1 LLQLKKKPGAGEI
14 LFALYCLILVWLVLF
29 KFTFSFTDIP
39 WFAGPRRVNFIP
51 FYYDTDVGGFHL
63 REVLMNAVIFIPFG
77 IFLKMF
83 DLPAGKIVLSGFL
96 FSFSMELL
104 QFVLAIGA
112 GDVTDLITNTAGTA
126 AGVCIYLLMRKIFAD
141 KARTDRIIQVTA
153 AAFLV
158 LFSVL
163 ALLLFLAN

>member
-1 LLQLKKKPGAGEI
+1 
-14 LFALYCLILVWLVLF
+14 
-29 KFTFSFTDIP
+29 
-39 WFAGPRRVNFIP
+39 
-51 FYYDTDVGGFHL
+51 
-63 REVLMNAVIFIPFG
+63 MNVVIFIPFG
-77 IFLKMF
+77 TFLKMF
-83 DLPAGKIVLSGFL
+83 DLPAGKIILSGFL

-104 QFVLAIGA
+104 QFALAIGA
-112 GDVTDLITNTAGTA
+112 GDITDLITNTAGTA

-163 ALLLFLAN
+163 ALLLYIAN